1 MESGKVN
8 AGGMPL
14 ELIRLM
20 IREPLERVIKGGSC
34 DWETSVIAGV
44 IRAEV
49 IEVRFKV
56 RLRREGGRFGAR
68 G

>member
-1 MESGKVN
+1 
-8 AGGMPL
+8 MPL
-14 ELIRLM
+14 VLIGLM
-20 IREPLERVIKGGSC
+20 IREPLEGVIKGGSC

-56 RLRREGGRFGAR
+56 RLRRVGGRFGA
-68 G
+68 

>member
-1 MESGKVN
+1 MEAREID

-14 ELIRLM
+14 VLIGLM
-20 IREPLERVIKGGSC
+20 IREPLEGVIKGGSC

-56 RLRREGGRFGAR
+56 RLRRVGGRFRA
-68 G
+68 